1 MAIRFRFKSFRP
13 KLLETLPGYNRP
25 QLLADASAGMTVG
38 VLAIP
43 LAMAFAIASGTSPS
57 SGLWTAI
64 IAGFCISAFGGSR
77 VQIGGPTGAF
87 IPILYSI
94 VAVYGFHNMLAATF
108 IAGVLLLIMGLTGMG
123 NLIRLIPI
131 SVVIGFTNGIAV
143 VIAFSQLRDFFGLNI
158 ESLPAEFFTRLRVLS
173 ANAHTIDWPTTA
185 LGVGCV
191 ALIVLW
197 SRLVERVPRLAV
209 VPAQMAALVLG
220 TLASVV
226 FSLPVETL
234 GSRFN
239 GIPQELPGISFPL
252 PALESLGRLIAPA
265 ITIALLGAIES
276 LLSARVADSQIDDR
290 HDPNQELLAQG
301 LANMASPFF
310 GGIPATGAIA
320 RTATNVR
327 AGGRTPIAGLVHSAT
342 LLLVVLVAAPLAAYV
357 PITVLAAIVL
367 ITAWRMGDWHE
378 FKRLQHFSWN
388 YRIILLSTFALTVL
402 FDLTIA
408 VEIGMV
414 LASLF
419 FIYRMQDLTA
429 VEHVRSAETLA
440 GVAVYAVQ
448 GSLFFGSIAKLDAQI
463 EQRPADTRVL
473 VLDMREVLNADTS
486 GIDWLRSLWR
496 ALDRK
501 GASLV
506 ICGLRQQADSLV
518 RRSGFLVSLGDA
530 NVVADRAGALQRAAA
545 IMQQAVEL
553 NVDGQ
558 HGG

>member
-1 MAIRFRFKSFRP
+1 MSRKFRLKSFRP
-13 KLLETLPGYNRP
+13 KLLETLQGYSRP
-25 QLLADASAGMTVG
+25 QFLADASAGVTVG

-43 LAMAFAIASGTSPS
+43 LAMAFAIASGASPS

-108 IAGVLLLIMGLTGMG
+108 MAGVLLLVMGLTGMG
-123 NLIRLIPI
+123 SLIRMIPV

-143 VIAFSQLRDFFGLNI
+143 VIAFSQLRDFFGLDI
-158 ESLPAEFFTRLRVLS
+158 ASLPAEFFARLRMLT
-173 ANAHTIDWPTTA
+173 ANVDTADVYTTC
-185 LGVGCV
+185 LGTGCV
-191 ALIVLW
+191 ALVVVW
-197 SRLVERVPRLAV
+197 SRLVERLPRLAMI
-209 VPAQMAALVLG
+209 PAQMAALVLG
-220 TLASVV
+220 TLCSVI
-226 FSLPVETL
+226 FKLPVETL

-252 PALESLGRLIAPA
+252 PALESLGHLLTPA

-276 LLSARVADSQIDDR
+276 LLSARVADAQIDDR

-301 LANMASPFF
+301 IANIASPFF

-320 RTATNVR
+320 RTATNIR
-327 AGGRTPIAGLVHSAT
+327 AGGRTPVAGLIHAAT
-342 LLLVVLVAAPLAAYV
+342 LLIVVLVAAPLAAYV

-378 FKRLQHFSWN
+378 FVRLKHFSWN
-388 YRIILLSTFALTVL
+388 YRIILLTTFALTVL
-402 FDLTIA
+402 FDLTVA

-429 VEHVRSAETLA
+429 VERIREAETVEGL
-440 GVAVYAVQ
+440 VVYAVQ
-448 GSLFFGSIAKLDAQI
+448 GSLFFGSIAKLDRQI
-463 EQRPADTRVL
+463 EKRPDDVRVM
-473 VLDMREVLNADTS
+473 VLDMREVMNADTS
-486 GIDWLRSLWR
+486 GIDWLGGLAR
-496 ALDRK
+496 ALTRQ
-501 GASLV
+501 GATLV
-506 ICGLRQQADSLV
+506 LCGLGKQPESLA
-518 RRSGFLVSLGDA
+518 RRSGFAMNMGAA
-530 NVVADRAGALQRAAA
+530 NILPDRAAA
-545 IMQQAVEL
+545 VLRATALLNQDIEL
-553 NVDGQ
+553 Q
-558 HGG
+558 ER

>member
-13 KLLETLPGYNRP
+13 KLLETLPGYNRQ
-25 QLLADASAGMTVG
+25 QLLADASAGLTVG

-43 LAMAFAIASGTSPS
+43 LAMAFAIASGASPS

-64 IAGFCISAFGGSR
+64 IAGACISAFGGSR

-94 VAVYGFHNMLAATF
+94 IVVYGFHNMLAATF
-108 IAGVLLLIMGLTGMG
+108 MAGVLLLVMGLTGMG
-123 NLIRLIPI
+123 SLIRLIPV

-143 VIAFSQLRDFFGLNI
+143 VIAFSQLRDFFGLDVDK
-158 ESLPAEFFTRLRVLS
+158 LPAEFFARLRILS
-173 ANAHTIDWPTTA
+173 ENAHSVDWPTTA

-191 ALIVLW
+191 ALVLVW
-197 SRLVERVPRLAV
+197 GKLAERWPRLGV
-209 VPAQMAALVLG
+209 IPAQMAALLLG
-220 TLASVV
+220 TLVSVL

-239 GIPQELPGISFPL
+239 GIPQELPGFSFPL
-252 PALESLGRLIAPA
+252 PSLESLGRLLPPA

-276 LLSARVADSQIDDR
+276 LLSARVADAQIDDR

-301 LANMASPFF
+301 IANMASPFF

-327 AGGRTPIAGLVHSAT
+327 AGGRTPLAGLVHCAT
-342 LLLVVLVAAPLAAYV
+342 LLVVVLAAAPLAAYV
-357 PITVLAAIVL
+357 PISVLAAIVL

-378 FKRLQHFSWN
+378 FRRLRHFSWN
-388 YRIILLSTFALTVL
+388 YRIILLSTFVLTVL

-419 FIYRMQDLTA
+419 FIYRMQALTS
-429 VEHVRSAETLA
+429 VEQVTDTELAA
-440 GVAVYAVQ
+440 GVSLYALQ

-463 EQRPADTRVL
+463 EERPAQTRVL
-473 VLDMREVLNADTS
+473 ILDMRELINADTS
-486 GIDWLRSLWR
+486 GIDWLHGLWR
-496 ALDRK
+496 AQVRQGGHLLLCSLGRQP
-501 GASLV
+501 ASLV
-506 ICGLRQQADSLV
+506 Q
-518 RRSGFLVSLGDA
+518 RSGLLHSLGEA
-530 NVVADRAGALQRAAA
+530 NIVTDRPAALARAHSL
-545 IMQQAVEL
+545 IGESLQ
-553 NVDGQ
+553 
-558 HGG
+558 